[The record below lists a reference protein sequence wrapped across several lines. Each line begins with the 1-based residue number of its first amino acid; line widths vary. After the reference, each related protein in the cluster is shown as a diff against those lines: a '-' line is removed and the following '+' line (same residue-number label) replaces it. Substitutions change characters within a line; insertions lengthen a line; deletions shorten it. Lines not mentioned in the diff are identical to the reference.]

1 MTTRELPTLANP
13 HRYRVCAE
21 NISGVAC
28 SDGVSTGEYAAEQR
42 LDPDLVVKQ
51 PEPAADTKIDT
62 DLVVTPPAEPVIRPA
77 PQPAPAEAPPPPPAP
92 PAAEGFKRGPYTSP

>member
-1 MTTRELPTLANP
+1 MTTSELPTRAKP
-13 HRYRVCAE
+13 QRYRVCAE

-28 SDGVSTGEYAAEQR
+28 SDGVSTAEYAAEQR

-51 PEPAADTKIDT
+51 PEPAADTQIDP
-62 DLVVTPPAEPVIRPA
+62 DLVVAPPAEPIIRPP
-77 PQPAPAEAPPPPPAP
+77 PQPIEAPPAPPAP